1 MKKYIYQRIR
11 DLREDKDWTQH
22 QVAEMLKEH
31 NTTYVRWETGQT
43 EIPVHILRELAKI
56 YKTSMDY
63 LTEIMEV
70 KEVNK

>member
-22 QVAEMLKEH
+22 DVAEMLNEH

-43 EIPVHILRELAKI
+43 EIPVHILKQLAKI

-63 LTEIMEV
+63 LTEIMEI
-70 KEVNK
+70 KEV